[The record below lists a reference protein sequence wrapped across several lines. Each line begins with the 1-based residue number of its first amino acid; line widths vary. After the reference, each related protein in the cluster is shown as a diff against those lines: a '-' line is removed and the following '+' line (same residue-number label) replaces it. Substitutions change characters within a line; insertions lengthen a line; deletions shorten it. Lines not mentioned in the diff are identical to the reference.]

1 MKKLK
6 YLYMMNEDIFVIP
19 KDNESLDADIKSRK
33 SNYMNHILE
42 TFESIDFIKNAPEKI
57 TLFRFKNT
65 NLEVVVK
72 SESYIA
78 NLQNLL
84 DYYIELEEYESCA
97 SIKDI
102 INKIE
107 NMNNKDGEA
116 EQD

>member
-1 MKKLK
+1 
-6 YLYMMNEDIFVIP
+6 MNEDIFVIP

-33 SNYMNHILE
+33 SDYMNHILK
-42 TFESIDFIKNAPEKI
+42 TFESINFIKDAPEKI

-84 DYYIELEEYESCA
+84 DYYVEIEEYENCA
-97 SIKDI
+97 IIKDVI
-102 INKIE
+102 KEIE
-107 NMNNKDGEA
+107 NMNNKDGEV

>member
-1 MKKLK
+1 
-6 YLYMMNEDIFVIP
+6 MNEDIFVIP

-33 SNYMNHILE
+33 PNYMNHILE

-84 DYYIELEEYESCA
+84 DYYIELEEYERCA
-97 SIKDI
+97 HLFRIQQIVKEI
-102 INKIE
+102 
-107 NMNNKDGEA
+107 
-116 EQD
+116 